1 MDSLQPGAGILGSGY
16 RAQAPAMCSPT
27 SGKADLTL
35 LMQVESAAAQKIR
48 IKELV
53 PAENKLCGATPHCV
67 RHRDG
72 PARALAGPRPELCLL
87 PSTGQHGARALRKGA
102 PLDR

>member
-1 MDSLQPGAGILGSGY
+1 MDRLQSGAGILGCGC

-48 IKELV
+48 MKELV
-53 PAENKLCGATPHCV
+53 LAENRLCGATPHCV
-67 RHRDG
+67 RHQNG
-72 PARALAGPRPELCLL
+72 PARALAGPRPGLCLQ
-87 PSTGQHGARALRKGA
+87 PFTGQHGARALRRRA

>member
-1 MDSLQPGAGILGSGY
+1 MDSLQPGAGILGSGCP
-16 RAQAPAMCSPT
+16 APAASMQGAC

-53 PAENKLCGATPHCV
+53 PAENKLFGATPHCV
-67 RHRDG
+67 RHQNG
-72 PARALAGPRPELCLL
+72 PARALADPRPELCLQ
-87 PSTGQHGARALRKGA
+87 PSTG
-102 PLDR
+102 